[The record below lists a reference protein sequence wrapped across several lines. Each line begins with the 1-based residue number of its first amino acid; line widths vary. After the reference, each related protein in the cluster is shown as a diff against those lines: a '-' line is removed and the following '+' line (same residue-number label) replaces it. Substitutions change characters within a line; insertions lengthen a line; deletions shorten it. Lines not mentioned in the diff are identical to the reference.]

1 MKTNFQMIKELNDFT
16 PANRGILT
24 GEEVK
29 YIKSTLH
36 LDEMDELA
44 LRNMRDFAVMFYS
57 KRIDRFEDEQNYE
70 EMFKLMDK
78 MSGVTGVIDSKLWS
92 IGAEV

>member
-16 PANRGILT
+16 PKQRGTLT
-24 GEEVK
+24 LEEVRH
-29 YIKSTLH
+29 IQNTLH
-36 LDEMDELA
+36 IGEMDELA
-44 LRNMRDFAVMFYS
+44 LRNLRDFAVMFYS

-92 IGAEV
+92 IGAEI